1 MNIKVRSEKG
11 KTHNIKKSLSAEY
24 TSFTDIHESV
34 QNKIKADI
42 AEKCNISESEV
53 DISKFAHLH
62 TTLTIERHKDLVEKE
77 MEDFLYEKYPQ
88 ITVDI
93 VKGIYS
99 TLIDLLTR
107 RQEYERLSEN
117 ATFAEVKRFKGFTK
131 SELKRVIDKAIL
143 LSIPTFDDVMKMSG
157 ISMDEMVKVSLP
169 YTQIL
174 TDSNNKKDETF
185 QGLFNL
191 VSEIL
196 IEKPYDEKVL
206 PWEYGLQ
213 IADVAY
219 ERKPLYKTPYNCDY
233 IATLVICML
242 INASRRLS

>member
-1 MNIKVRSEKG
+1 MARSVAAC
-11 KTHNIKKSLSAEY
+11 HPL
-24 TSFTDIHESV
+24 
-34 QNKIKADI
+34 
-42 AEKCNISESEV
+42 EKCGISENEI

-77 MEDFLYEKYPQ
+77 MEDFLYEKYPK
-88 ITVDI
+88 ITVDT

-99 TLIDLLTR
+99 ALIDLLTK
-107 RQEYERLSEN
+107 RQEYERLSDN
-117 ATFAEVKRFKGFTK
+117 APFAEVKRFKGFTK

-157 ISMDEMVKVSLP
+157 VSSDDMVKVSLP

-174 TDSNNKKDETF
+174 TDSNNIKDETF

-196 IEKPYDEKVL
+196 IEKPYDEKSI
-206 PWEYGLQ
+206 PWEYGFE
-213 IADVAY
+213 IADITY
-219 ERKPLYKTPYNCDY
+219 ERKPLYKTPYNSEY

-242 INASRRLS
+242 INASRRLP